1 MVNTVSIR
9 GIEIMRRC
17 VQELYTN
24 DHEYFT
30 TQIYSLVGGKE
41 NNFVKTRRLIKKI
54 LVECMYKRR
63 FTSIVQLTYWFTK
76 LV

>member
-1 MVNTVSIR
+1 
-9 GIEIMRRC
+9 MRRC

-41 NNFVKTRRLIKKI
+41 NNFVQTRRLIKKI
-54 LVECMYKRR
+54 LVECKR
-63 FTSIVQLTYWFTK
+63 
-76 LV
+76 

>member
-63 FTSIVQLTYWFTK
+63 FTTYL
-76 LV
+76 LVY